1 MADVLYFSPVH
12 GWSAQQNLS
21 RFVQVSRSELSVF
34 GAELNFEEDRW
45 DVSKH
50 VDLKGRRGRV
60 TLLFTELPPLKSR
73 KSALMHEPFKS
84 FAKAAIRYLQGL
96 RPSKSLHTR
105 LVVLRALYQAIA
117 EDGNVADPTRLLP
130 FHFNRAVE
138 LIKERVAESSAYQY
152 AGQLEVINEMMLES
166 GLLHSPMS
174 WRSPVK
180 RLGYMEKVGPEFDA
194 RRLARLPSRD
204 ALKALAAIF
213 NVATDPS
220 DVIVASLMA
229 ILCAAPER
237 VNEVLRLTV
246 DSEVTHLEPGHGDL
260 IYGLRWFPSKGAKPQ
275 VKWTVKSMADVVQRA
290 FGKMIKISAPARAV
304 AAWYEANP
312 DRIFLPA
319 DLEHLR
325 GQEWLTMTELGDVLF
340 ADPVAGSVLNLWC
353 ENHGVQVLVRGATRQ
368 VRFDAVQRV
377 VLAMLPTG
385 FPIADPE
392 HRLPYSQLLFLVR
405 RNELH
410 KSRAVYR
417 CMFTRPCTNDINS
430 RLSGKSHL
438 SKSIFEKFGFREQD
452 GRPISATTHQIRHY
466 LNTLAQLGGLSQLDI
481 ALWSGRSKVAEN
493 NVYDHVSGRDVLAMV
508 RSAVG
513 APGQTKGPLARLTG
527 VKLLER
533 GEFARLKVPTA
544 HTTDFGYC
552 IHDYSMLPCQAHQ
565 DCLNCDEH
573 VCVKGD
579 PEREGRLNDLIRETK
594 QLLAKAEADQSLQF
608 AGAHRWVDAQKRT
621 LARAEELKRIMD
633 DPLVPA
639 GAVISIGKTGMPSR
653 LTQAFHDRQ
662 KLVELS
668 PAEPPV
674 KAGRRRRA

>member
-1 MADVLYFSPVH
+1 MADVLYFSPRH
-12 GWSAQQNLS
+12 DWSAQQNLCQ
-21 RFVQVSRSELSVF
+21 FVQACRSQLAVF
-34 GAELNFEEDRW
+34 GAELNFDEDRW
-45 DVSKH
+45 DVSEH
-50 VDLKGRRGRV
+50 VDLRGHRGPV
-60 TLLFTELPPLKSR
+60 ALSFTELPPLRSR
-73 KSALMHEPFKS
+73 KSELMQEPFKS
-84 FAKAAIRYLQGL
+84 FAKAAIRYLQGM

-105 LVVLRALYQAIA
+105 LIGLRALYRALT
-117 EDGNVADPTRLLP
+117 EDGNMADPTRLLP

-138 LIKERVAESSAYQY
+138 LIKERVAATSAYQY
-152 AGQLEVINEMMLES
+152 AGQLEVIYELMVES
-166 GLLHSPMS
+166 GLLADPMS

-180 RLGYMEKVGPEFDA
+180 RYERLGKIGPEFDA
-194 RRLARLPSRD
+194 RRLARIPSKA
-204 ALKALAAIF
+204 ALSALASIF
-213 NVATDPS
+213 NDATHPS
-220 DVIVASLMA
+220 DVIVASVMA

-246 DSEVTHLEPGHGDL
+246 DSEVTHRELSSGDL
-260 IYGLRWFPSKGAKPQ
+260 IYGLRWFPSKSAKPQ
-275 VKWTVKSMADVVQRA
+275 VKWTVKSMADVVRRA
-290 FGKMIKISAPARAV
+290 FVKMIKISAPARAV

-325 GQEWLTMTELGDVLF
+325 GLEWLTMTELGDVLF

-353 ENHGVQVLVRGATRQ
+353 ETHGVQVLVRGATRQ
-368 VRFDAVQRV
+368 VRFDAVQKV

-392 HRLPYSQLLFLVR
+392 HRLPYSQLLFLIR

-508 RSAVG
+508 RAAVG
-513 APGQTKGPLARLTG
+513 DPGQTKGPLARLSG
-527 VKLLER
+527 VELLER

-544 HTTDFGYC
+544 HTTDLGYC

-565 DCLNCDEH
+565 NCLNCDEH

-579 PEREGRLNDLIRETK
+579 HEKEERLNDLIRETK

-608 AGAHRWVDAQKRT
+608 AGAHRWVEAQTRT

-662 KLVELS
+662 KLNGPSLAMPS
-668 PAEPPV
+668 V
-674 KAGRRRRA
+674 KAGRRRRP